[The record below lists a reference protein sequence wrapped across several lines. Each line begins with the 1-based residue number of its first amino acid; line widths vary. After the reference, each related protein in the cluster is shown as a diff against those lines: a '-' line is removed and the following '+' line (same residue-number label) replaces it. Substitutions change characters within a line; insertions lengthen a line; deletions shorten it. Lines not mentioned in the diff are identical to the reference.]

1 MPVFNLPK
9 ACVFPEPDF
18 SEPDGL
24 LAYGGDLSVKRLLAA
39 YSKGIFPWFSD
50 NDPILWWSPDPRM
63 VLYPKELKRHK
74 SLRTLIRSNKF
85 SVTFDTSFE
94 AVIRKCAEVARTGQP
109 DGTWI
114 TEEMIQAYLRLH
126 QKGFAHSVETWYEN
140 QLVGGLYGV
149 SIGGMFF
156 GESMFHLM
164 SNASKV
170 ALWHLVDLLLSWDF
184 DLIDAQQ
191 ETNHLRNMGGKLI
204 GRKVFLHL
212 LVQSTAKSSRI
223 GNWSREVEGKTH
235 VIER

>member
-1 MPVFNLPK
+1 MPVFKLPK

-50 NDPILWWSPDPRM
+50 EDPILWWSPDPRM
-63 VLYPKELKRHK
+63 VLYPKEFKRHK
-74 SLRTLIRSNKF
+74 SLRTLINSNKF
-85 SVTFDTSFE
+85 MVTFDTSFE
-94 AVIRKCAEVARTGQP
+94 AVIRKCAEVARAGQP

-114 TEEMIQAYLRLH
+114 TEEMIKAYLKLH
-126 QKGFAHSVETWYEN
+126 QKGYAHSVETWFEN

-170 ALWHLVDLLLSWDF
+170 ALWYLVDLLLSWDF

-204 GRKVFLHL
+204 ARKVFLHL

-223 GNWSREVEGKTH
+223 GSWSNKIDGKPR
-235 VIER
+235 VNI